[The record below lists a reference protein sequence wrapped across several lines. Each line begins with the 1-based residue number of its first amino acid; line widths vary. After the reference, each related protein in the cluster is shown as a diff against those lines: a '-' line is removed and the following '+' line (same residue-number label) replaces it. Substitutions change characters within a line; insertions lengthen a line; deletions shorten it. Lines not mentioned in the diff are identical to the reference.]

1 MMKSKKKSIKK
12 MIKKLKS
19 IQANLLNMLC
29 ES

>member
-19 IQANLLNMLC
+19 IQANFLNMLC